1 MKFILRQLKRKK
13 LCQLNIL
20 ISTQD
25 YNLNQDLCTNNGVP
39 NMSKKVNINKEFFF
53 LNLHLVIILS
63 SKCLVHVPQT
73 IVVTVYSLMHF
84 YLFSYFQKSKTM
96 HKIPI
101 ETLRMMIWRIW
112 LSILNTILIRLLEI
126 TAHSQHL
133 QHCHN
138 TKWG

>member
-1 MKFILRQLKRKK
+1 MINWKKTLKFILRQLKRKK

-39 NMSKKVNINKEFFF
+39 NMSQKVNINKEFFF

-63 SKCLVHVPQT
+63 SKCLVHVSQT
-73 IVVTVYSLMHF
+73 IVVTVYCLIHF

-96 HKIPI
+96 HKIPK

-112 LSILNTILIRLLEI
+112 HSILNTILIRLLEI
-126 TAHSQHL
+126 TAH
-133 QHCHN
+133 
-138 TKWG
+138 